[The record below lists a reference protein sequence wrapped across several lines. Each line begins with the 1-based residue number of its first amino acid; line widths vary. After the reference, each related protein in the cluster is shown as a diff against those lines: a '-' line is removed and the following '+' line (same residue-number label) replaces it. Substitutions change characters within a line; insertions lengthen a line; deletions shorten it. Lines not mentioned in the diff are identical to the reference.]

1 MATGVPNQVI
11 IVDKNQS
18 QSFQVEAAVA
28 SGSAASIPTG
38 TPAKKNISTTQ
49 FAIPMVDGDGT
60 TSQVFSGIAK
70 STSTDTAAAAG
81 IVQLW
86 APVPGLLYRG
96 NSKTASSANTQ
107 ALIDGLLYKRVI
119 FDLTGSNWTVDDG
132 ASNADTNCLV
142 IVGGIPT
149 TSEIFFMY
157 AVSGSPFGNTTT
169 A

>member
-18 QSFQVEAAVA
+18 QSFQVEAVVA
-28 SGSAASIPTG
+28 SGGAATIPTG
-38 TPAKKNISTTQ
+38 TPAKKNVSTTQ
-49 FAIPMVDGDGT
+49 FAIPMVDADGT
-60 TSQVFSGIAK
+60 TSQLFSGIAK
-70 STSTDTAAAAG
+70 STSTDTAAASG
-81 IVQLW
+81 LVQLW
-86 APVPGLLYRG
+86 APVPGLIYRG

-119 FDLTGSNWTVDDG
+119 FDLTGSNWSVDDA

-142 IVGGIPT
+142 ILGGIPT
-149 TSEIFFMY
+149 TSEIFFAY
-157 AVSGSPFGNTTT
+157 AVTGTAWGNTTT